1 MKSSKWIIPCI
12 VLVTLALLA
21 VASAQAGPLGQQSEP
36 QSEVGAQ
43 AGLGTGFTYQG
54 QLKLGGESVTDD
66 CSMAFRL
73 YDQATAGSQV
83 GSAITHTV
91 PISDGLFA
99 VNLDFGAVFTG
110 DARWLGIKV
119 KCGGDGGYADLGR
132 QELTATPYALHA
144 LGAPW
149 SGLSGVPAGFADG
162 IDDDTTYSA
171 GNQLNLVGNTFDV
184 TEGAGSGLDADL
196 LDGQHGSHYLDWG
209 NLTNV
214 PADLAD
220 GDDDT
225 TYSAGNQLNLAG
237 NTFNVTEGAG
247 SGLDADLLDGQHGS
261 HYLDWGN
268 LANVPADLADGDD
281 DTTYT
286 AGEGLA
292 LSGTEFSAQGSAYD
306 NVVIV
311 AKSGGDFTSIQ
322 SALDSITDASASNRY
337 LVWVGPGT
345 YAETVAM
352 AQYVDIEGAGELTT
366 RITASGST
374 TYTTSTVVGVNNAEL
389 RFLTVEN
396 SGGNQYAV
404 AIYNH
409 NASPRLTHVTASA
422 SGASGGSAQNYG
434 VYNDS
439 SSPAMTDMTVAV
451 SASGTTWNYGVRN
464 SNGSLPTMMNV
475 TISVSG
481 GGYSGS
487 SYGVYNK
494 DSSPAMKNVT
504 ASAVNNYG
512 NYGVAND
519 SSSPTMENV
528 TAVGSGGGFYNI
540 GVSNVHSSSPTME
553 NVTASGGS
561 GGMYARGVFN
571 GDSSS
576 PTMVNVIA
584 TASGGSL
591 HNRGVWNDSSSPT
604 IQNSTI
610 SASGASSSGI
620 YNEATSGSYTVQVN
634 NCQITGGTNTIRN
647 DAEFTTLV
655 GASLLDGGTVNAN
668 GGTVT
673 CAGAYDEAYTFY
685 ASTCP

>member
-1 MKSSKWIIPCI
+1 
-12 VLVTLALLA
+12 
-21 VASAQAGPLGQQSEP
+21 
-36 QSEVGAQ
+36 
-43 AGLGTGFTYQG
+43 
-54 QLKLGGESVTDD
+54 
-66 CSMAFRL
+66 MAFRL

-91 PISDGLFA
+91 PISDGLFT

-119 KCGGDGGYADLGR
+119 KCAGDGEYADLGR
-132 QELTATPYALHA
+132 QELTATPYAFHA

-171 GNQLNLVGNTFDV
+171 GNQLNLGGTTFNV
-184 TEGAGSGLDADL
+184 IEGAGSGLDADL
-196 LDGQHGSHYLDWG
+196 LDGQD
-209 NLTNV
+209 
-214 PADLAD
+214 
-220 GDDDT
+220 
-225 TYSAGNQLNLAG
+225 
-237 NTFNVTEGAG
+237 
-247 SGLDADLLDGQHGS
+247 GS

-268 LANVPADLADGDD
+268 LANVPADIADGDD

-292 LSGTEFSAQGSAYD
+292 LGGTEFSAQGSAYD

-311 AKSGGDFTSIQ
+311 AKSGGDFSSIQ

-345 YAETVAM
+345 YAETVTM
-352 AQYVDIEGAGELTT
+352 EQYVDIEGAGELAT
-366 RITASGST
+366 RITASGSGT
-374 TYTTSTVVGVNNAEL
+374 DATGTIVGANNAEL

-396 SGGNQYAV
+396 TGGNQYAV

-422 SGASGGSAQNYG
+422 SGASGGSTQNYG
-434 VYNDS
+434 VYNDA
-439 SSPAMTDMTVAV
+439 SSPAMTDVSVSV
-451 SASGTTWNYGVRN
+451 SASGTSWNFGVRN
-464 SNGSLPTMMNV
+464 ANGSSPVMMNV

-481 GGYSGS
+481 GGHSGS
-487 SYGVYNK
+487 SVGVDNT
-494 DSSPAMKNVT
+494 DSAPTMKNVT

-512 NYGVAND
+512 NYGVCNNN
-519 SSSPTMENV
+519 SSPRMENV
-528 TAVGSGGGFYNI
+528 TAVGSGGGFFNI
-540 GVSNVHSSSPTME
+540 GVSNANSSSPTMI

-620 YNEATSGSYTVQVN
+620 YNEATSGSYAVRVD

-655 GASLLDGGTVNAN
+655 GASLLSGGNVVTNT
-668 GGTVT
+668 GTVT
-673 CAGAYDEAYTFY
+673 CAGVYDEAYTFY
-685 ASTCP
+685 ASACP

>member
-1 MKSSKWIIPCI
+1 
-12 VLVTLALLA
+12 VTLTLLA
-21 VASAQAGPLGQQSEP
+21 VATAQAGPLGQQPEH
-36 QSEVGAQ
+36 QGDGEAQ
-43 AGLGTGFTYQG
+43 ASLGTGFTYQG
-54 QLKLGGESVTDD
+54 QLKSGGEPVTDD

-73 YDQATAGSQV
+73 YDQAMDGSQV

-119 KCGGDGGYADLGR
+119 KCADDGGYADLGR
-132 QELTATPYALHA
+132 QELTAAPYAFHA

-149 SGLSGVPAGFADG
+149 SGLRDVPAGFADG
-162 IDDDTTYSA
+162 TDDDT
-171 GNQLNLVGNTFDV
+171 N
-184 TEGAGSGLDADL
+184 
-196 LDGQHGSHYLDWG
+196 
-209 NLTNV
+209 
-214 PADLAD
+214 
-220 GDDDT
+220 
-225 TYSAGNQLNLAG
+225 YSAGNQLNLAG
-237 NTFNVTEGAG
+237 TTFNVTEGAG
-247 SGLDADLLDGQHGS
+247 SDLDADLLDGQHGS

-268 LANVPADLADGDD
+268 LANVPADIADGDD
-281 DTTYT
+281 GTTYSAGNQLNLAGTTFNVTEGAGSGLDADLLDGRHGSHYLDWGNLTNVPADIADGDDGTTYT

-311 AKSGGDFTSIQ
+311 AKSGGDFSSIQ
-322 SALDSITDASASNRY
+322 AALDSIADASASNRY

-345 YAETVAM
+345 YVEAVTM
-352 AQYVDIEGAGELTT
+352 KQYVDIEGAGELATKITT
-366 RITASGST
+366 SGSGT
-374 TYTTSTVVGVNNAEL
+374 AATGTVTGANNAEL

-396 SGGNQYAV
+396 TGGSQYAI
-404 AIYNH
+404 AIYNQ

-422 SGASGGSAQNYG
+422 SGASSGNGHNHG

-439 SSPAMTDMTVAV
+439 SSPAMTDVIVSV

-464 SNGSLPTMMNV
+464 ENGSSPTMTNV

-487 SYGVYNK
+487 SLGIYNK
-494 DSSPAMKNVT
+494 DSSPTMKNVT

-512 NYGVAND
+512 NYGVRND
-519 SSSPTMENV
+519 NSSPTMENV
-528 TAVGSGGGFYNI
+528 TAVGSGGGFFNI
-540 GVSNVHSSSPTME
+540 GVSNNDSSSPVMVH
-553 NVTASGGS
+553 VTASGGS
-561 GGMYARGVFN
+561 GGMYARGVHN
-571 GDSSS
+571 GNSSS
-576 PTMVNVIA
+576 PTMMNVIA

-604 IQNSTI
+604 IHNSTI

-620 YNEATSGSYTVQVN
+620 YNEATGGSYTVQVD
-634 NCQITGGTNTIRN
+634 NCQITGGTNTVRN

-655 GASLLDGGTVNAN
+655 GASLLDGGTANAN
-668 GGTVT
+668 GGTVI
-673 CAGAYDEAYTFY
+673 CAGVYDEAYTFY

>member
-1 MKSSKWIIPCI
+1 MTGTKWIVPCI
-12 VLVTLALLA
+12 VLVVLALLA
-21 VASAQAGPLGQQSEP
+21 VATAQAGPLGQQSEP
-36 QSEVGAQ
+36 QGDVEAQ
-43 AGLGTGFTYQG
+43 ASLGTGFTYQG
-54 QLKLGGESVTDD
+54 QLKSGGESVTDT

-73 YDQATAGSQV
+73 YDQASAGSQV

-91 PISDGLFA
+91 PISDGLFTA
-99 VNLDFGAVFTG
+99 NLDFGAVFSG
-110 DARWLGIKV
+110 DARWLGIQV
-119 KCGGDGGYADLGR
+119 KCPGDGGYADLGR
-132 QELTATPYALHA
+132 QELTATPYAFHA

-162 IDDDTTYSA
+162 I
-171 GNQLNLVGNTFDV
+171 
-184 TEGAGSGLDADL
+184 
-196 LDGQHGSHYLDWG
+196 
-209 NLTNV
+209 
-214 PADLAD
+214 
-220 GDDDT
+220 
-225 TYSAGNQLNLAG
+225 
-237 NTFNVTEGAG
+237 
-247 SGLDADLLDGQHGS
+247 
-261 HYLDWGN
+261 
-268 LANVPADLADGDD
+268 DD

-311 AKSGGDFTSIQ
+311 AKSGGDFGSIQ
-322 SALDSITDASASNRY
+322 AALNSITDASASNRY

-352 AQYVDIEGAGELTT
+352 EQYVDIEGAGELTT
-366 RITASGST
+366 KITASGST
-374 TYTTSTVVGVNNAEL
+374 TYTTGTVMGANNAEL
-389 RFLTVEN
+389 RFMTVEN
-396 SGGNQYAV
+396 TGGSQYAV

-409 NASPRLTHVTASA
+409 NSSPRLTHVTASA
-422 SGASGGSAQNYG
+422 SGASGGDPQNNG

-439 SSPAMTDMTVAV
+439 SSPAMTDVSVSV
-451 SASGTTWNYGVRN
+451 SASGTSWNHGVRN
-464 SNGSLPTMMNV
+464 ANGSLPTMMNV

-481 GGYSGS
+481 GGHSGS
-487 SYGVYNK
+487 SYGVYNT
-494 DSSPAMKNVT
+494 DSSPTMRNVT
-504 ASAVNNYG
+504 ARAVNNYG
-512 NYGVAND
+512 NYGIAND
-519 SSSPTMENV
+519 SSSPAMENV
-528 TAVGSGGGFYNI
+528 TAAGSGGGFYNI
-540 GVSNVHSSSPTME
+540 GVSNVHSSSPVMV
-553 NVTASGGS
+553 NVTATGGS

-571 GDSSS
+571 SDSSS

-610 SASGASSSGI
+610 SANGTSSSGI
-620 YNEATSGSYTVQVN
+620 YNEATGGSYTVQVD

-655 GASLLDGGTVNAN
+655 GTSLLDGGAVNAN

-673 CAGAYDEAYTFY
+673 CAGVYDEAYTFY